1 MPKAECYRSRL
12 IWESTAVAPDR
23 SSYNRA
29 NHPVST
35 IHHALPAFTD
45 FILADETILGSAGI
59 PCETDIQS
67 LRSLCELT
75 VIGKPPRHWNT
86 VWAERTYSAC
96 DSLAVMG
103 VWVKSSRLLVS
114 LNSCRALW
122 RLSQWQ
128 YMIKAIFEAY
138 KTQFSQ
144 SLTSASYSWCLLNS
158 RHSDTCSL
166 QCSGTWV

>member
-67 LRSLCELT
+67 LR
-75 VIGKPPRHWNT
+75 
-86 VWAERTYSAC
+86 
-96 DSLAVMG
+96 
-103 VWVKSSRLLVS
+103 LL
-114 LNSCRALW
+114 
-122 RLSQWQ
+122 
-128 YMIKAIFEAY
+128 
-138 KTQFSQ
+138 
-144 SLTSASYSWCLLNS
+144 
-158 RHSDTCSL
+158 
-166 QCSGTWV
+166 